1 MAPDGPNVTIL
12 VTVVRLLP
20 SALMPRSLVRVVK
33 IMLPDGSNVTILV
46 TVVRLWLSRSPGGFK
61 ATILVASHNWPL
73 HRHNCMETIALH
85 MS

>member
-20 SALMPRSLVRVVK
+20 SALTPRSLVRVLK

-46 TVVRLWLSRSPGGFK
+46 TVVTFLLPG
-61 ATILVASHNWPL
+61 
-73 HRHNCMETIALH
+73 
-85 MS
+85 